1 VRAVRYGPGGVELVD
16 VEPARPGDGLVEV
29 AVAAAGICG
38 TDLTL
43 GPLGMLPAVPG
54 HEIAGRLPDGTPVAI
69 EPLDG
74 CGGCDC
80 CTRGDYHLCR
90 TGASRMLGIGADGGM
105 AERVLARG
113 DMVTRLPAGLAPE
126 DASLVE
132 PLAVA
137 VHGLRIAGL
146 EPGQRVAVV
155 GGGTIGL
162 CAAAATLALAGTDAG
177 AVALEARH
185 EHQRLAAE
193 ALGASTSLQGQF
205 DLVVEA
211 AGSESAVERGLHLV
225 RPGGTLLVLSM
236 HVGVFPMQFLP
247 AMMKE
252 VRIVTSLTYNRHAGG
267 RDFDSA
273 AALLAARPEIA
284 SILITHRFPLEESRA
299 AFAVAADRSSGAIKV
314 VIEPGG

>member
-1 VRAVRYGPGGVELVD
+1 VRAVHYGTDGIDVVD
-16 VEPARPGDGLVEV
+16 LDAVPAADDLVEV
-29 AVAAAGICG
+29 SVAAAGICG
-38 TDLTL
+38 TDLSL
-43 GPLGMLPAVPG
+43 GPLGMLARVPG
-54 HEIAGRLPDGTPVAI
+54 HEIAGRLEDGTPVAV

-74 CGGCDC
+74 CAICDC
-80 CTRGDYHLCR
+80 CVRGDYHLCR
-90 TGASRMLGIGADGGM
+90 SGVSRMLGIGADGGM
-105 AERVLARG
+105 AERVVARPH
-113 DMVTRLPAGLAPE
+113 MIVRLPAGLRPE

-146 EPGQRVAVV
+146 GAGNTVAIV

-162 CAAAATLALAGTDAG
+162 CAAAAALALDGTVQVG
-177 AVALEARH
+177 LEARH

-193 ALGASTSLQGQF
+193 ALGVTVSLHGQF

-211 AGSESAVERGLHLV
+211 AGSESAVERSLHLV
-225 RPGGTLLVLSM
+225 RPGGRLLVLSM
-236 HVGVFPMQFLP
+236 HLGAFPMQFLP

-252 VRIVTSLTYNRHAGG
+252 VRIVTSVTYNRHAGG

-284 SILITHRFPLEESRA
+284 SRLITHRFPLADARA
-299 AFAVAADRSSGAIKV
+299 AFAAAADRRSGAIKV